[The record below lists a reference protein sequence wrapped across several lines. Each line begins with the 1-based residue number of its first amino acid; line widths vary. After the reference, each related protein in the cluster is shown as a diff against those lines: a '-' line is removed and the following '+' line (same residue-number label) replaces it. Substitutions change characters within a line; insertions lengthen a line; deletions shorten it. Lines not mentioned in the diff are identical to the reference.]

1 MIMETKE
8 FQFKGLTLSGFAML
22 FLNILLTVLSA
33 VMVVAGFVWCQ
44 HELLA
49 GLLIGV
55 GFALLAVTLFVW
67 GGFVMV
73 EPGEARV
80 MMFFGKYKGTYT
92 NWATHGLTPLLT
104 PRNCR
109 FVLATLTP
117 SLSR

>member
-1 MIMETKE
+1 METKE

-55 GFALLAVTLFVW
+55 GFVGSHTLRLGRLRDGRTRRGASDDVFR
-67 GGFVMV
+67 
-73 EPGEARV
+73 EI
-80 MMFFGKYKGTYT
+80 
-92 NWATHGLTPLLT
+92 
-104 PRNCR
+104 
-109 FVLATLTP
+109 
-117 SLSR
+117 

>member
-1 MIMETKE
+1 METKE

-73 EPGEARV
+73 E
-80 MMFFGKYKGTYT
+80 
-92 NWATHGLTPLLT
+92 LLKT
-104 PRNCR
+104 EDIHPPKTGISVH
-109 FVLATLTP
+109 FSG
-117 SLSR
+117 SLV

>member
-1 MIMETKE
+1 METKE

-67 GGFVMV
+67 GRLRDGRTRRGASDDVFR
-73 EPGEARV
+73 EI
-80 MMFFGKYKGTYT
+80 
-92 NWATHGLTPLLT
+92 
-104 PRNCR
+104 
-109 FVLATLTP
+109 
-117 SLSR
+117 